1 MNLKTGKEE
10 IVYLLAQ
17 VFEKYERITG
27 NEVRRNTNRKN
38 YEEIAKML
46 SEISNR
52 LPVTAE
58 TLGHEEYAPDR
69 YKNNLSYPNLKYDI
83 TGGQIKDACNGM
95 VSNPRSFLVDACYI
109 YLYGVGRKRF
119 EENPLDSNLVEDQ
132 PLQKGANASKSTG
145 IFTIG
150 FWRIAAILLFICA
163 LSLAFFTYRASDK
176 LQTITNDMKIGVYQP
191 TPSEIKRL
199 VGTWLVYIG
208 SPQARRSEKNRYH
221 QVVTNVIDVRF
232 KDGYF
237 VFKRYGANFNHNG
250 YMQFESKDIVSVH
263 SYVSNDRDT
272 VESPRLSLMR
282 LDPRNKFQS
291 VISAS
296 WNFDTGEYNDVI
308 GIREVYI
315 KQSNY
320 GSTKEIL
327 NTIENSSCKCKIISL
342 DEGNTHRNYYL
353 KNILLD
359 SLPDKTLRAL
369 LDENSILL
377 RNPDSTVVIG
387 NTRRKS

>member
-1 MNLKTGKEE
+1 MSLKTGKEE
-10 IVYLLAQ
+10 IVYLLTQ

-46 SEISNR
+46 SEISNS
-52 LPVTAE
+52 LPVTSAN
-58 TLGHEEYAPDR
+58 LGHEEYAPDR
-69 YKNNLSYPNLKYDI
+69 NKNNLSYPNLRYDI

-95 VSNPRSFLVDACYI
+95 VSNPRSFLIDACYI

-119 EENPLDSNLVEDQ
+119 EENPTDTNLLEKQSFHNELNV
-132 PLQKGANASKSTG
+132 SKFPG
-145 IFTIG
+145 IFNLG
-150 FWRIAAILLFICA
+150 FWRIAAVVLFASC
-163 LSLAFFTYRASDK
+163 LFLAFYTFRTSNK
-176 LQTITNDMKIGVYQP
+176 LQTITADMKIGVYQP
-191 TPSEIKRL
+191 TLSEINQL

-221 QVVTNVIDVRF
+221 QVVTNVIDVSF
-232 KDGYF
+232 KGGYF

-250 YMQFESKDIVSVH
+250 YMQFESKDIISIH

-282 LDPRNKFQS
+282 LDAKNKFQS

-315 KQSNY
+315 KQSNF

-327 NTIENSSCKCKIISL
+327 NTIENSSCKCKIIRL
-342 DEGNTHRNYYL
+342 DEGSKHRNYYL

-359 SLPDKTLRAL
+359 SLPDKNLRTL

-377 RNPDSTVVIG
+377 RNPDSTVLIG
-387 NTRRKS
+387 NLQDK